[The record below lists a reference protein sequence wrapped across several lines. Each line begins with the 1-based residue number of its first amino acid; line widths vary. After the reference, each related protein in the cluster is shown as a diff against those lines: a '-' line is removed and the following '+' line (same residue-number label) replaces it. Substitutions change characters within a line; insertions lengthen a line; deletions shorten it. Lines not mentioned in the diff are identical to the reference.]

1 MRKIGLIGGMSWLST
16 HSYYARINSQIQ
28 KRAGG
33 MCSAPIMIDSLN
45 FCDLAQLETREQWD
59 HASKVLTQSAKQLEQ
74 GGATAIFI
82 AANSMHKVYD
92 DVAEAVEIPVVHIA
106 DCVGRK
112 LKDDGIKKA
121 GLLGTRQVMT
131 ESFYRQRLI
140 SHGISLI
147 PPDMDRV
154 NGINRLIYDELMLGK
169 VTRDSERLMKTFI
182 TDIEKLDVEAVVLG
196 CTELEM
202 IINSDANILPI
213 YNGSR
218 IHADTAVDWI
228 LDEA

>member
-16 HSYYARINSQIQ
+16 QSYYARINTQIQ

-33 MCSAPIMIDSLN
+33 MCSAPVMIDSLN
-45 FCDLAQLETREQWD
+45 FCDLARLETREQWD
-59 HASKVLTQSAKQLEQ
+59 HASKVLTESAKQLEQ

-92 DVAEAVEIPVVHIA
+92 DVAEAVSIPVVHIA

-147 PPDMDRV
+147 PPDMERV
-154 NGINRLIYDELMLGK
+154 NGINHLIYDELMLGK

-202 IINSDANILPI
+202 IINTDANILPI